1 MFLTFFRSD
10 LFLKQ
15 FIFLTCFCKFIFV
28 NPSSTK
34 MLFQYFEIWIDFYVL
49 TLHKRW
55 LSNLSFLH
63 IKILRNTY
71 YLQIAC
77 DKEIGCFC
85 AGTFWGKDDCLNK
98 VLSLLEARFDLI
110 LGSSLSMKIQFMGL
124 KITENL
130 GFKFPLRKV
139 KMFLLFFLFIF
150 KFFTQKWISFI
161 LTIHFL
167 ISCLIN

>member
-110 LGSSLSMKIQFMGL
+110 LGSSLSMKIQFMGG
-124 KITENL
+124 KNCRKSEVQIPATECQIFFCSFFFSFSNSSHKS
-130 GFKFPLRKV
+130 GY
-139 KMFLLFFLFIF
+139 LFDILFD
-150 KFFTQKWISFI
+150 
-161 LTIHFL
+161 
-167 ISCLIN
+167 

>member
-1 MFLTFFRSD
+1 M
-10 LFLKQ
+10 
-15 FIFLTCFCKFIFV
+15 TCFCKFIFV